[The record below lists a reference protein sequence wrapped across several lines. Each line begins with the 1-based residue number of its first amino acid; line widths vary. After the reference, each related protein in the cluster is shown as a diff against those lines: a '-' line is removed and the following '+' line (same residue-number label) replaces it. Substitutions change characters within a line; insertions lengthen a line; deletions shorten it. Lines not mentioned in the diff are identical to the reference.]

1 MEKPYAKRE
10 IDTFMKNLSDKLEE
24 HHEDVM
30 RELTEIKGQTIKTN
44 GRVNSLELSRSYIW
58 GAMAVLV
65 ILGGTIITLAVN
77 AIDQKI
83 EDGIRKGIA
92 EAIEQ

>member
-65 ILGGTIITLAVN
+65 ILGGTIITLAVK

-83 EDGIRKGIA
+83 EDGVRKGIA

>member
-65 ILGGTIITLAVN
+65 ILGGTIITLAVK